1 MDYKKYRSLK
11 SSDFRFR
18 LLALNL
24 FLLFPFIPNVFQ
36 IFNSSVYE
44 VFIIW
49 KCIAIVLCIFVLFL
63 KKGLNYR
70 FDNFTV
76 LLLISFS
83 FLLLS
88 TALHNGNN
96 AKYFGFLVDSLG
108 ICILFQFLFGL
119 YGINEFKYTAIFS
132 RIILYANFVLLILFP
147 NGIFIG
153 HTMDLV
159 VRYNFLGMDNQCA
172 SIVIPLGAIMLAY
185 DFFYKRKKLLLADA
199 LVIVC
204 TLLFLW
210 VATAIVGA
218 LVFIALVMLR
228 IFFNKNFNLKEGII
242 CSFILFILVV
252 YFKIYNLMSFL
263 IVNILGKTL
272 GLSGRVELWDSATKT
287 WLEYPVL
294 GHGIQNSELLV
305 YFTIMKDYRH
315 AHNEYLQLLING
327 GLIFFVLFF
336 CLLFVVAKKADF
348 YIHRIDVFL
357 MCSGITVYLI
367 MCIGDVYGHLVGL
380 YILLSTVYY
389 YSESIKNETTRKKL
403 YI

>member
-11 SSDFRFR
+11 SSSFRFR
-18 LLALNL
+18 LFILNL
-24 FLLFPFIPNVFQ
+24 LLLFPFIPNAFQ
-36 IFNSSVYE
+36 IFNPSIYGI
-44 VFIIW
+44 FILW
-49 KCIAIVLCIFVLFL
+49 KCVAIIICIFVLFL

-70 FDNFTV
+70 FNNFTV

-108 ICILFQFLFGL
+108 ICILFQFLFSL
-119 YGINEFKYTAIFS
+119 FGISEFKYIAAFS
-132 RIILYANFVLLILFP
+132 RIVLYANFLLLILFP

-153 HTMDLV
+153 HTMNLV
-159 VRYNFLGMDNQCA
+159 VRYNLLGMDNQSA
-172 SIVIPLGAIMLAY
+172 AIVIPLGAIMLAY
-185 DFFYKRKKLLLADA
+185 DCFYKRNKLLFADVS
-199 LVIVC
+199 VIVC

-218 LVFIALVMLR
+218 FVFIALVILR
-228 IFFNKNFNLKEGII
+228 IFFNKSFNLKEGII
-242 CSFILFILVV
+242 CSFVLFILVV
-252 YFKIYNLMSFL
+252 FFKIYNLMSFL
-263 IVNILGKTL
+263 IVNILGKNL
-272 GLSGRVELWDSATKT
+272 GLSGRVELWESATKT
-287 WLEYPVL
+287 WLEYPIL

-305 YFTIMKDYRH
+305 FFTIMKDYRH

-336 CLLFVVAKKADF
+336 CLLFVVARKADL
-348 YIHRIDVFL
+348 YIQRIDIFL
-357 MCSGITVYLI
+357 MCSGITIYLI

-389 YSESIKNETTRKKL
+389 YSESIKNEAAGKKL